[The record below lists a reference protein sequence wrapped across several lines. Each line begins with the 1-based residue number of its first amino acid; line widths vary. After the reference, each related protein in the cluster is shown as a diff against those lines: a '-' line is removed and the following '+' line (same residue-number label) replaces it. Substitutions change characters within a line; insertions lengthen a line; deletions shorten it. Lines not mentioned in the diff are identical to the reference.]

1 MSKIRIGLFTIF
13 AIYHLAAV
21 AFTIYMERNA
31 SFLFDLIGKIPLF
44 KYGTLLG
51 LLLLL
56 IDFLLSWQ
64 AAKRDAAEINDL
76 QNEVNA
82 LKAKAYDLR
91 EKK

>member
-1 MSKIRIGLFTIF
+1 MSKIRIILFSIL

-31 SFLFDLIGKIPLF
+31 SFLFDLIGKITLF

-51 LLLLL
+51 LILLLL
-56 IDFLLSWQ
+56 DFLFSWQ
-64 AAKRDAAEINDL
+64 ASKNANAEINNL
-76 QNEVNA
+76 QKEVNA
-82 LKAKAYDLR
+82 LKAKAYDLN